1 MLNDILS
8 YMTDPKRTTL
18 MKMEAMSLFA
28 NIRAQANTERWWY
41 FRELKKLGKP
51 VRIEQSISAYRAS
64 LYWDYIYKGIECQVF
79 LEREAHVG
87 NLGEN
92 LWTLSFSG
100 IEGKVKAL
108 TLQEALKP
116 LQAEGYYIPNGNE
129 NLERQM
135 NFSLGLYGAC
145 LMHVDVKFPIDQPPL
160 TCALHVLDIIDQANA
175 EDSEPMSMIINRL
188 DKEKANHQ
196 TSDDDEESDIMMGD
210 WQTWK

>member
-1 MLNDILS
+1 MI
-8 YMTDPKRTTL
+8 DPKRTTL

-41 FRELKKLGKP
+41 FRELKALGKP
-51 VRIEQSISAYRAS
+51 VRIEQSISPYRAS
-64 LYWDYIYKGIECQVF
+64 LYYDYIYKGIVCQLF

-92 LWTLSFSG
+92 LWTLSFCG

-108 TLQEALKP
+108 TLQETLKP

-160 TCALHVLDIIDQANA
+160 TCALHVLDIIDQSNA
-175 EDSEPMSMIINRL
+175 TDSDPISLILDRL
-188 DKEKANHQ
+188 DKEKANHP
-196 TSDDDEESDIMMGD
+196 TSDDEESDIMMGD

>member
-1 MLNDILS
+1 
-8 YMTDPKRTTL
+8 MTDPKRTTL

-41 FRELKKLGKP
+41 FRELKTLGKS

-116 LQAEGYYIPNGNE
+116 LQVEGYYIPNGNE

>member
-1 MLNDILS
+1 MLNVILS

-41 FRELKKLGKP
+41 FRELKTLGKS

-87 NLGEN
+87 KLGEN

-116 LQAEGYYIPNGNE
+116 LQVEGYYIPNGNE

>member
-1 MLNDILS
+1 MLNVILS

-18 MKMEAMSLFA
+18 MKMEAMSLFS
-28 NIRAQANTERWWY
+28 NIKAQANTERWWY
-41 FRELKKLGKP
+41 FRELKTLGKP

-175 EDSEPMSMIINRL
+175 EDSEPMCMIINRL

>member
-1 MLNDILS
+1 
-8 YMTDPKRTTL
+8 MTDPKRTAL

-41 FRELKKLGKP
+41 FRELKSLGKP
-51 VRIEQSISAYRAS
+51 VRIEQSISSYRAS
-64 LYWDYIYKGIECQVF
+64 LYWDYIYKGIECQIF

-87 NLGEN
+87 SLKEN

-108 TLQEALKP
+108 TLHEALKP

-145 LMHVDVKFPIDQPPL
+145 LMHVDVKFPIDQTPL

-175 EDSEPMSMIINRL
+175 EDSEPMSVIINRL

>member
-1 MLNDILS
+1 MI
-8 YMTDPKRTTL
+8 DPKRTTL

-41 FRELKKLGKP
+41 FRELKALGKP
-51 VRIEQSISAYRAS
+51 VRIEQSISPYRAS
-64 LYWDYIYKGIECQVF
+64 LYCDYIYKGIVCQLF

-92 LWTLSFSG
+92 LWTLSFCG

-145 LMHVDVKFPIDQPPL
+145 LMHVDIKFPIDQPPL
-160 TCALHVLDIIDQANA
+160 TCALHVLDIIDQSNA
-175 EDSEPMSMIINRL
+175 TDSDPISLILDRL
-188 DKEKANHQ
+188 YKEKANHP
-196 TSDDDEESDIMMGD
+196 TSDDEESDIMMGD

>member
-1 MLNDILS
+1 MS

-41 FRELKKLGKP
+41 FRELKTLGKP

-87 NLGEN
+87 KLGEN

-116 LQAEGYYIPNGNE
+116 LQVEGYYIPNGNE

-188 DKEKANHQ
+188 DKEKANHL

>member
-1 MLNDILS
+1 MLNVILS

-28 NIRAQANTERWWY
+28 NIRAQVNTERWWY
-41 FRELKKLGKP
+41 FRELKNLGKP